1 MLSLRRHKKFVWR
14 YALAGV
20 LNGIVG
26 FSAIF
31 ILMELGASPFIS
43 NLSGYALGLA
53 IGFATSKLFV
63 FRSKNQ
69 MASEAWRY
77 ITAFGVSYLAN
88 LIVLAVTLSWLVF
101 PPILAQ
107 TAAVSTYVLVMYM
120 LAHFFVYSKATGTQS
135 IKD

>member
-1 MLSLRRHKKFVWR
+1 MLKLRRHKKFIWR

-26 FSAIF
+26 FAAIF
-31 ILMELGASPFIS
+31 ILMDLGANPFIS

-63 FRSKNQ
+63 FRSKNK

-77 ITAFGVSYLAN
+77 IVAFGVSYLAN

-101 PPILAQ
+101 SPVLVQ
-107 TAAVSTYVLVMYM
+107 TAAVSTYVLTMYM
-120 LAHFFVYSKATGTQS
+120 LAHFFVYSKSTDTQS